1 MIPIPSEGEFENEQ
15 NLRSYASMIDIPDA
29 SQNLTHDS
37 KRKLKLLRENISKIY
52 ELKER
57 SNKIIAPNK
66 QKGKYNI
73 YLSFVIVV
81 ENRIEQEFNK
91 NSTGKC

>member
-1 MIPIPSEGEFENEQ
+1 
-15 NLRSYASMIDIPDA
+15 MIDIPDA
-29 SQNLTHDS
+29 SQNLTFDS

-52 ELKER
+52 ELKNR

-66 QKGKYNI
+66 QKGMINI
-73 YLSFVIVV
+73 YSSFVTVI
-81 ENRIEQEFNK
+81 ENRIEQKFNK